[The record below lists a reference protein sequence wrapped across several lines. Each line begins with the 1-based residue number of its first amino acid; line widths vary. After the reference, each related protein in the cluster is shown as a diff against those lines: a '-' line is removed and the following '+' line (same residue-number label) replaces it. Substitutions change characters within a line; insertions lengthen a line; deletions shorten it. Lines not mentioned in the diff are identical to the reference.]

1 MEGKESSDKKILKI
15 MYRQVLIDKC
25 IWKSMRGEVQI
36 RRKNFRGAQNEQ
48 VQKRINK
55 YAILQVRTET
65 RVSNRNINKRM
76 RKCLYRHIT
85 RNNKKEN

>member
-36 RRKNFRGAQNEQ
+36 RRKNFRGA
-48 VQKRINK
+48 
-55 YAILQVRTET
+55 
-65 RVSNRNINKRM
+65 
-76 RKCLYRHIT
+76 
-85 RNNKKEN
+85 